1 MLAVVVM
8 AALLLLYLGLV
19 IQLAVRL
26 LLVDSGVSKALG
38 IALIVLPLIGLW
50 ALTAEL
56 LFGLRSQR
64 LADRLRLAGEL
75 PVDDLPKRP
84 SGRPDRAAADA
95 QFPRYKAEVEEAPQS
110 WGAWFRL
117 GLAYDASGDRRRAR
131 GAIREAI
138 RLERASRTV
147 SSVE

>member
-1 MLAVVVM
+1 MRSRVVAVVVM

-19 IQLAVRL
+19 VQLAVRL
-26 LLVDSGVSKALG
+26 ILVDNGVSKVLGVALV
-38 IALIVLPLIGLW
+38 VLPLVGLW
-50 ALTAEL
+50 ALLAEL

-64 LADRLRLAGEL
+64 LADRLAAEGEL
-75 PVDDLPKRP
+75 PADDLPKRP

-95 QFPRYKAEVEEAPQS
+95 QFPRYRADVESAPQS

-138 RLERASRTV
+138 RLERATR
-147 SSVE
+147 